1 MRQLTPAMKPV
12 LSKVLGEPEEQ
23 LEDELRKSLLQLVDY
38 IKQQGQ

>member
-12 LSKVLGEPEEQ
+12 LSKVLGEPDEQ
-23 LEDELRKSLLQLVDY
+23 LDDETRKKLLELVEY